1 MTHTLSRTSN
11 TDQMKGIN
19 TLDDDLVFLAMSG
32 KGTPNDNPEAGPK
45 MRKILEIA
53 KKYNP
58 VNIGDMK
65 TGNVLAVSEETIL
78 NNVVDTSIVHAVYN
92 NMDDAVAFVKE
103 VKDADLGISVVMS
116 APFDKAWE
124 CAEKAGLPGIHT
136 VNMSGGIWG
145 KTEYLPAPEVNDFCT
160 MCGHGMISR
169 YFVEYVIDR
178 VKNGKMTAKDGSVEI
193 GKQCCCGIYNPDR
206 GEKLINAIIGK

>member
-1 MTHTLSRTSN
+1 MTHTLHRTSN

-45 MRKILEIA
+45 MKKILEIA
-53 KKYNP
+53 KKHNP
-58 VNIGDMK
+58 VNYGDMK
-65 TGNVLAVSEETIL
+65 TGNILAVSDELIM
-78 NNVVDTSIVHAVYN
+78 NNVVDTSIVHAVFT
-92 NMDDAVAFVKE
+92 NMDDAIAFAKE
-103 VKDADLGISVVMS
+103 VKEAELGISTVVS
-116 APFDKAWE
+116 APFEKSWE
-124 CAEKAGLPGIHT
+124 IAEKSGCMGHT

-145 KTEYLPAPEVNDFCT
+145 KTSYLPAPEVNDFTT

-169 YFVEYVIDR
+169 YLVEWVIER
-178 VKNGKMTAKDGSVEI
+178 VKKGKMTAKDGAVEI

-206 GEKLINAIIGK
+206 AAKLINAIVGK

>member
-32 KGTPNDNPEAGPK
+32 KGTPNDTPEAGPK
-45 MRKILEIA
+45 MKKILEIA

-58 VNIGDMK
+58 VNMGDMK
-65 TGNVLAVSEETIL
+65 TGNILAVSEETIM
-78 NNVVDTSIVHAVYN
+78 NNVVDTSIVHAVYT
-92 NMDDAVAFVKE
+92 NMDDAAAFVKE
-103 VKDADLGISVVMS
+103 VKEAELGISVVMS

-124 CAEKAGLPGIHT
+124 CAEKAGLNGIHT

-145 KTEYLPAPEVNDFCT
+145 KTEYLPAPEVNDFTT

-169 YFVEYVIDR
+169 YLVEWVIER
-178 VKNGKMTAKDGSVEI
+178 VKKGKMTAKDGAVEI

-206 GEKLINAIIGK
+206 AEKLINAIVGK